1 MSNIIERAL
10 NNATIEISKKYGV
23 YFLPSQFTEI
33 ARIYTEKNT
42 DFKSFAFQF
51 DSKLILALVKPDG
64 SFSLSEHILAS

>member
-33 ARIYTEKNT
+33 ARIYTEK
-42 DFKSFAFQF
+42 K
-51 DSKLILALVKPDG
+51 
-64 SFSLSEHILAS
+64 H